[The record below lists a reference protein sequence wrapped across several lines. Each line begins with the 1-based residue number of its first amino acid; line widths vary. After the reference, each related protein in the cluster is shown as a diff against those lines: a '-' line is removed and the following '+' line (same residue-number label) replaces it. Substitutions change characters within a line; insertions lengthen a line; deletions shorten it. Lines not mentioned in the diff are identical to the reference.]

1 MLLFPS
7 LYTIPAP
14 FLVSTQAKATSG
26 LGLMSFDFAAV
37 SGRLQGTESPGGH
50 LEQLFPWDPLF

>member
-7 LYTIPAP
+7 LHTTPAP

-37 SGRLQGTESPGGH
+37 SGRV
-50 LEQLFPWDPLF
+50 